1 MSPTRNDTKMTDQLE
16 RELISAEV
24 NGFSLR
30 LGRSPAPF
38 GSTGHAKAVTLLQG
52 ALIAVAIALVTITIA
67 LQAAAR
73 FS

>member
-24 NGFSLR
+24 SGFSLR
-30 LGRSPAPF
+30 LGRSSATL
-38 GSTGHAKAVTLLQG
+38 GSDGHAKAVTMWQG
-52 ALIAVAIALVTITIA
+52 ALIFVAVAAITITVA

-73 FS
+73 LS